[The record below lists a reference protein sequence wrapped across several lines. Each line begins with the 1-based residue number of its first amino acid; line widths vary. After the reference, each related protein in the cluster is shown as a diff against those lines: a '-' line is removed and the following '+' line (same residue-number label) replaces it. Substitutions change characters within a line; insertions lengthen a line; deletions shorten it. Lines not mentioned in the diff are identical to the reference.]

1 MAAASTSEYGTAEDD
16 IRKLPSICPTATFA
30 MVYLIDELDAR
41 ARGCVCGFGYLIGR
55 LLFFLIY
62 YLLLLLLY
70 RRICERNAVGKRGR
84 LVHRVV
90 YRSVSQP
97 RPFPVGSARTRAR

>member
-41 ARGCVCGFGYLIGR
+41 ARGCVCGFGYLIDR
-55 LLFFLIY
+55 LLFFLY

-97 RPFPVGSARTRAR
+97 RPFRVGSARTRAR